1 MKTADRPTLT
11 LGDRHSPYSDY
22 SDVPDTH
29 AQGVTPKVLLSR
41 EPLATGLAGVRPF
54 ASVGADVPFEDA
66 LLLGSVRAERTPV
79 QLDRHHQHVT

>member
-1 MKTADRPTLT
+1 VTDSPTLT
-11 LGDRHSPYSDY
+11 LGDRHSPY

-29 AQGVTPKVLLSR
+29 AQGVTPKVLLPG

-66 LLLGSVRAERTPV
+66 FLLGGVRAEGTPV
-79 QLDRHHQHVT
+79 QLDRNHQHVT